1 MCLNTFL
8 GITMGNA
15 LKQRL
20 KQSHFESEKQEA
32 TLNILVTA
40 NYMRQYM
47 NGVCADF
54 DITHTQYNVLRI
66 LKGVYPHGHPRSEI
80 ICRMI
85 EQAPDV
91 TRLIDRL
98 EKQGLV
104 ERVRTDEDRRLSIAR
119 ITTRGIELLDKIHP
133 YVDRFDSVI
142 GARLTS
148 EECRELSR
156 LCEKIYSSDEACA
169 PKGTPTE

>member
-1 MCLNTFL
+1 
-8 GITMGNA
+8 MGNA

-40 NYMRQYM
+40 NYLRQYM
-47 NGVCADF
+47 NTVCTEF

-66 LKGVYPHGHPRSEI
+66 LKGIYPKGHPRSEI

-104 ERVRTDEDRRLSIAR
+104 ERIRIEEDRRLSIAR
-119 ITTRGIELLDKIHP
+119 ITPKGIELLEKIHP
-133 YVDRFDSVI
+133 YIDRFDSVI
-142 GARLTS
+142 SARLTT
-148 EECRELSR
+148 EECLELSR
-156 LCEKIYSSDEACA
+156 LCEKIYTSNEVCNPAGSSM
-169 PKGTPTE
+169 

>member
-1 MCLNTFL
+1 
-8 GITMGNA
+8 MGNA

-40 NYMRQYM
+40 NYLRQYM
-47 NGVCADF
+47 NTVCAEF

-66 LKGVYPHGHPRSEI
+66 LKGVYPQGHPRSEI

-104 ERVRTDEDRRLSIAR
+104 ERIRTEEDRRLSIAC
-119 ITTRGIELLDKIHP
+119 ITKKGIALLEKIHP
-133 YVDRFDSVI
+133 YIDRFDSVI
-142 GARLTS
+142 GTRLTP
-148 EECRELSR
+148 EECDELSR
-156 LCEKIYSSDEACA
+156 LCEKIYVSNDPCQPLASTCEKTADEDS
-169 PKGTPTE
+169 

>member
-1 MCLNTFL
+1 
-8 GITMGNA
+8 MGKA
-15 LKQRL
+15 LRQRL
-20 KQSHFESEKQEA
+20 KQSQFESDTQEA

-40 NYMRQYM
+40 NYLRQYM
-47 NGVCADF
+47 NAICAEF

-66 LKGVYPHGHPRSEI
+66 LKGVHPNGHPRSEI

-104 ERVRTDEDRRLSIAR
+104 ERIRTDQDRRLSIAR
-119 ITTRGIELLDKIHP
+119 ITQKGITLLQNMHK
-133 YVDRFDSVI
+133 YVDRFDRVI
-142 GARLTS
+142 GDRLTQ

-156 LCEKIYSSDEACA
+156 LCERIYAAGDNAGCPDS
-169 PKGTPTE
+169 

>member
-1 MCLNTFL
+1 
-8 GITMGNA
+8 MGNA

-40 NYMRQYM
+40 NYLRQYM
-47 NGVCADF
+47 NSAYTEF

-66 LKGVYPHGHPRSEI
+66 LKGIYPQGHPRSEI

-104 ERVRTDEDRRLSIAR
+104 ERIRTEEDRRLSIAR
-119 ITTRGIELLDKIHP
+119 ITDKGLEVLEKIHP
-133 YVDRFDSVI
+133 YIDRFDSVI
-142 GARLTS
+142 GTRLTPA
-148 EECRELSR
+148 ECLELSR
-156 LCEKIYSSDEACA
+156 LCEKIYSSDETCNNEKEDQA
-169 PKGTPTE
+169 